1 MADATVKK
9 ATYSPGV
16 TQEQSML
23 ARGLRAIG
31 DAALSV
37 GSGVVKTATY
47 MKDVL
52 TPGKIESPQDAII
65 RKATGD
71 VPVPDPAPTPDTRRD
86 MIAEQIKNAPPDR
99 YEVYMAKQKAEDKA
113 KAAAK

>member
-1 MADATVKK
+1 MADATIKK
-9 ATYSPGV
+9 ATYSPSPEPEGV
-16 TQEQSML
+16 SIGKL
-23 ARGLRAIG
+23 LR
-31 DAALSV
+31 SV
-37 GSGVVKTATY
+37 PKY
-47 MKDVL
+47 MMDVL

-71 VPVPDPAPTPDTRRD
+71 VHEPDPAPTPDTRRD